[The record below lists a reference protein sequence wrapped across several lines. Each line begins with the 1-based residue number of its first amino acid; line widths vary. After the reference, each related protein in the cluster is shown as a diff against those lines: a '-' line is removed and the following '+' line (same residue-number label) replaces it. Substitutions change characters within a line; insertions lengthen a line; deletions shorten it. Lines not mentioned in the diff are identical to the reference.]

1 MCSVKSTKNR
11 PESHKKRFSLG
22 LRELFG
28 KKKESQ
34 VLPSSNSQ
42 LDADFETQLVQKHDH
57 NPSIIIEH
65 ESSPLPSE
73 PAGVGA
79 LPYAPGSLHVTSTQS
94 QHSLASHKSR
104 TSFTLKPADVQN
116 E

>member
-1 MCSVKSTKNR
+1 MSFVKSTKNR
-11 PESHKKRFSLG
+11 PESHKKRFSFG

-34 VLPSSNSQ
+34 ALLSSSSQ
-42 LDADFETQLVQKHDH
+42 LDADSETHSIQKHDH
-57 NPSIIIEH
+57 NPSITIEH
-65 ESSPLPSE
+65 ESSPPPSE

-79 LPYAPGSLHVTSTQS
+79 LPYAPGSLHVTSAQS
-94 QHSLASHKSR
+94 QHSLASRKSR
-104 TSFTLKPADVQN
+104 TSFTSKRADAQN